1 MEEYIGLVR
10 GQWLSKVYFNEE
22 LLLESLKEYPPVI
35 EDYQGLL
42 PSDYSLRKDI
52 ILKISGEIEKCQTA
66 KEALEEA
73 QRRDRKLR

>member
-22 LLLESLKEYPPVI
+22 LLLDSLKEYPPVI

-42 PSDYSLRKDI
+42 PSDYSLRQDLM
-52 ILKISGEIEKCQTA
+52 LKISGETEKCQTA
-66 KEALEEA
+66 K
-73 QRRDRKLR
+73 